1 MSTPRTVSDK
11 EYVHERLGDEFR
23 AALSDYDTLRRV
35 EVLID
40 EFLTADMLRDRQV
53 LEVGCGLG
61 FFSERLHAR
70 GARVLACDIG
80 PGLVEKTRL
89 RVGCESRVAD
99 ALRLEDEFGPD
110 SFDVVLSSECIE
122 HTPDPRAA
130 IRQMARVLKPG
141 GLLALSTPNVV
152 WWPVVKAA
160 TVLGLRPFCGH
171 ENFSTF
177 GGIRRTLAECGVR
190 VERERGLH
198 AFPFQLGMHG
208 LSRWL
213 DRHAQAARG
222 LMINCCIL
230 ARKDGPAAIRS
241 IPAAAAA

>member
-1 MSTPRTVSDK
+1 MPSPRTVSDK

-23 AALSDYDTLRRV
+23 TALSDYDTLRRV
-35 EVLID
+35 EVLVD
-40 EFLTADMLRDRQV
+40 EFLTDDMLQGKRV

-61 FFSERLHAR
+61 FFSERLQSR

-89 RVGCESRVAD
+89 RVGCECRVAD
-99 ALRLEDEFGPD
+99 ALRLQDAFGTE

-122 HTPDPRAA
+122 HTPDPGAA

-141 GLLALSTPNVV
+141 GVLALSTPNVV

-160 TVLGLRPFCGH
+160 TVLKLRPFCGH

-177 GGIRRTLAECGVR
+177 GGIRRTLAACGVR
-190 VERERGLH
+190 IEREQGLH
-198 AFPFQLGMHG
+198 AFPFQLGMHD

-230 ARKDGPAAIRS
+230 ARKDGRAATRAV
-241 IPAAAAA
+241 AA